1 MDPSP
6 DRKKLLITGVSG
18 LLGNNLARYFRDS
31 YRILGTYQQVPVVI
45 EGIETCKADILD
57 LSGLKT
63 IVHRFDPDV
72 VVHCASLTNID
83 YCETHRELTEDIN
96 VGGTRNLVDS
106 IGKPDCK
113 LIYISSDSVY
123 EGTKGDYR
131 ETDPVAPQNH
141 YGQTKYMGELEVLK
155 RERSL
160 VLRTNIFGW
169 NIQDKNSLAEWI
181 LSELTTRRSIGGF
194 RDACF
199 STIYNFLFAGLLE
212 AAIGRELNGIY
223 NCASRTAL
231 SKYQFAV
238 LLAETFNLDKGIIK
252 PISIDDHHFAARRGK
267 DLSLN
272 VKKIGSALQMDIPT
286 IADSIKAFHRDHA
299 RGLPER
305 IRAGGIL
312 AQPGPSPVLY
322 YGKHDIDQDDIE
334 AVAHVLRSS
343 NITQGPR
350 IPEFES
356 ALCQAT
362 DAPHS
367 VACNSGTS
375 ALHMACLAA
384 GVQNGD
390 EVITSPITFVASAN
404 CAVYCGAKP
413 VFADIDPRTYNIS
426 PAEIEGKITRNTRA
440 VIPVHFA
447 GQSCDMASICEIV
460 RSAAIKYGRKI
471 YIVEDAC
478 HALGSLYNG
487 SKVGSCT
494 FSDMAVTSFHPVK
507 HITTGEGGAVFT
519 RDKALLRKLRL
530 LRSHGIT
537 SDPEEFLNIDMAFP
551 ADAPGER
558 NPWYYE
564 QIALGFNYRITDIQC
579 ALGLAQLK
587 KLDRYRERRRL
598 IVDTYNGFFEGR
610 DLIRRPA
617 EVDYGSSNYHLYVL
631 LIDFARMAL
640 DRARFMLK
648 LRLRGIQTQV
658 HYIPVHLQSY
668 YRTRFGTN
676 RGDCPEAESYYEKCL
691 SIPLYPTM
699 SNEDVNRVASEILS
713 LMVAKR

>member
-1 MDPSP
+1 MTPSP
-6 DRKKLLITGVSG
+6 DKKKLLITGVSG
-18 LLGNNLARYFRDS
+18 LLGNNLARYFRDK

-45 EGIETCKADILD
+45 EGIETCKADIRELAE
-57 LSGLKT
+57 LKP
-63 IVHRFDPDV
+63 IVHRFNPELV
-72 VVHCASLTNID
+72 IHCASLTNID
-83 YCETHRELTEDIN
+83 FCEAHRELTEDVN
-96 VGGTRNLVDS
+96 VGGTKNLVDS
-106 IGKPDCK
+106 IGNPHCK

-123 EGTKGDYR
+123 EGTKGNYR
-131 ETDPVAPQNH
+131 ESDPVAPQNR
-141 YGQTKYMGELEVLK
+141 YGQTKYLGELEVLK

-181 LSELTTRRSIGGF
+181 LSELTAGRPMEGF
-194 RDACF
+194 QDAYF
-199 STIYNFLFAGLLE
+199 STIYNFLFAGFLE
-212 AAIGRELNGIY
+212 AAIGRDLSGVY
-223 NCASRTAL
+223 NCAGRTSL
-231 SKYQFAV
+231 SKYDFAV
-238 LLAETFNLDKGIIK
+238 MLAEQFNLDGGLVR
-252 PISIDDHHFAARRGK
+252 PISINDHRFLAKRGK
-267 DLSLN
+267 NLSLSTE
-272 VKKIGSALQMDIPT
+272 KISSALEMDLPT
-286 IADSIKAFHRDHA
+286 IADSLDAFRRDHA

-305 IRAGGIL
+305 IRAGGII
-312 AQPGPSPVLY
+312 AHKGPSPFLY
-322 YGKHDIDQDDIE
+322 YGKHDIDDEDIE
-334 AVAHVLRSS
+334 AVVHVLRSS

-356 ALCQAT
+356 ALCHT
-362 DAPHS
+362 VDAPCAL
-367 VACNSGTS
+367 ACNSGTS

-384 GVQNGD
+384 GVRSGD

-426 PAEIEGKITRNTRA
+426 PSEIEEKISRNTRA

-447 GQSCDMASICEIV
+447 GQSCDMASIREIV
-460 RSAAIKYGRKI
+460 QSAEKKYSRKI
-471 YIVEDAC
+471 YIIEDAC
-478 HALGSLYNG
+478 HALGSLYSG

-507 HITTGEGGAVFT
+507 HITTGEGGVVFT

-537 SDPEEFLNIDMAFP
+537 SDPEEFLNTDMAFP

-579 ALGLAQLK
+579 ALGLSQLK
-587 KLDRYRERRRL
+587 KLDRYRDHRRL
-598 IVDTYNGFFEGR
+598 IVNTYNGLFEGR
-610 DLIRRPA
+610 EWIRLPV
-617 EVDYGSSNYHLYVL
+617 EVDYGSSNFHLYVL
-631 LIDFARMAL
+631 LFDFARMNL

-658 HYIPVHLQSY
+658 HYIPVHLQSFYRKMFGYKPGDFPIAENY
-668 YRTRFGTN
+668 Y
-676 RGDCPEAESYYEKCL
+676 SKCL

-699 SNEDVNRVASEILS
+699 KRTDAERVVEEICRLTGNS
-713 LMVAKR
+713 H